1 MVRSSKYK
9 VVYEIVLL
17 SLGKGRSSI
26 FFTDLKLLYSTWGE
40 AELARQISSMPCL
53 IAFARASTFAEG
65 FQFVDYINSLQKR
78 PIKSKKMY
86 LILMTQQTIDETLL
100 QNKTVHFN
108 VHIINQDE
116 TGVVGNFAK
125 LLLY

>member
-1 MVRSSKYK
+1 M
-9 VVYEIVLL
+9 
-17 SLGKGRSSI
+17 
-26 FFTDLKLLYSTWGE
+26 
-40 AELARQISSMPCL
+40 
-53 IAFARASTFAEG
+53 
-65 FQFVDYINSLQKR
+65 QFVDYIDSLQKR
-78 PIKSKKMY
+78 PIKSKKMHI
-86 LILMTQQTIDETLL
+86 ILMTQQTIDETLL